1 MTENDYKV
9 IMIRITK
16 MISTTI
22 AIVMAIVLNLLAME
36 IGGQDDLLCLI
47 AF

>member
-9 IMIRITK
+9 IMITITK

-22 AIVMAIVLNLLAME
+22 AIVGAIVLNLIAME
-36 IGGQDDLLCLI
+36 IRGQDDLLCLI